1 MRWLSEAAVRIKK
14 AVRLPRIERLG
25 RFPGLRHVRR
35 FPGGKAAFLW
45 LGGAVGA
52 FGLGY
57 LVAALVLFPA
67 PIFAATID
75 VPQLIGLTQNEA
87 EEAVGQAGLI
97 VGEVRSESHPTAA
110 RGDVFWQDP
119 PPGIGVQ
126 RGHSI
131 HLTVSGGP
139 QRIPVPD
146 LTGYDAAVAEQLI
159 LAGGLIV
166 GRREMTQA
174 PAPRGVVIN
183 TRPPT
188 GTTLLPGTEVTLVVS
203 LGAPTITVPDL
214 EGLTREE
221 ADSVLVDAGLSLGT
235 AVRRTTRDWPPG
247 TVMAQTPAPGTLS
260 APGTA
265 VNITL
270 ARERNP

>member
-1 MRWLSEAAVRIKK
+1 L
-14 AVRLPRIERLG
+14 L
-25 RFPGLRHVRR
+25 
-35 FPGGKAAFLW
+35 
-45 LGGAVGA
+45 
-52 FGLGY
+52 
-57 LVAALVLFPA
+57 
-67 PIFAATID
+67 D
-75 VPQLIGLTQNEA
+75 LTQDEA
-87 EEAVGQAGLI
+87 EKAIDQAGLT
-97 VGEVRSESHPTAA
+97 VGDVRFESHPTAA

-119 PPGIGVQ
+119 PSGVGVQ
-126 RGHSI
+126 RGHTVQ
-131 HLTVSGGP
+131 LTVSSGP

-146 LTGYDAAVAEQLI
+146 LTGYDASVAEQLI
-159 LAGGLIV
+159 LAGGLVV

-183 TRPPT
+183 TRPPA
-188 GTTLLPGTEVTLVVS
+188 GMTLLPGSEVTIVVS
-203 LGAPTITVPDL
+203 VGAPTITVPDL

-235 AVRRTTRDWPPG
+235 AVRRTNRDWPPG
-247 TVMAQTPAPGTLS
+247 TVMAQTPPPGTLS